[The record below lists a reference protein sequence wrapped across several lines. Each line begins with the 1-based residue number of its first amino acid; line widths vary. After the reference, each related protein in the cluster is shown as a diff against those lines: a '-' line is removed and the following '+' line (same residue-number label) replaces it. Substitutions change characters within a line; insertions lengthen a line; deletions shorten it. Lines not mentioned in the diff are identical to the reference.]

1 MFYNYT
7 CICIIKYIKFNI
19 SCNTKQKQQKILT
32 LKYNTTMTKK
42 KFYPVRLIISI
53 IGFSLAVISLLAL
66 FGEDSSQDIVVWLL
80 NKLLILLLMFVGVLL
95 GYTHSDIISSEKES
109 FEDDNEY

>member
-1 MFYNYT
+1 MFYNHT
-7 CICIIKYIKFNI
+7 CICTIRYIKFNI
-19 SCNTKQKQQKILT
+19 SYSTKQKQQIILT

-42 KFYPVRLIISI
+42 KFYPVRLIIST

-66 FGEDSSQDIVVWLL
+66 FGEDSSQNIVVWLL

-95 GYTHSDIISSEKES
+95 GYTHSDIISSEKDS
-109 FEDDNEY
+109 FEDDIEY

>member
-1 MFYNYT
+1 M
-7 CICIIKYIKFNI
+7 
-19 SCNTKQKQQKILT
+19 S
-32 LKYNTTMTKK
+32 KK

-95 GYTHSDIISSEKES
+95 GYTHSDIISSKKDS
-109 FEDDNEY
+109 FEDEDEY

>member
-7 CICIIKYIKFNI
+7 CICTIKYIKFNI
-19 SCNTKQKQQKILT
+19 SYSTKQKQQIILT
-32 LKYNTTMTKK
+32 FKYNTTMSKK
-42 KFYPVRLIISI
+42 KFYPVRLIISV
-53 IGFSLAVISLLAL
+53 IGSSLAVISLLAL

-95 GYTHSDIISSEKES
+95 GYTHSDIISSEKNS
-109 FEDDNEY
+109 FEDDTEY

>member
-1 MFYNYT
+1 M
-7 CICIIKYIKFNI
+7 
-19 SCNTKQKQQKILT
+19 S
-32 LKYNTTMTKK
+32 KK
-42 KFYPVRLIISI
+42 KFYPIRLIISV

-95 GYTHSDIISSEKES
+95 GYTHSNILSNEDNS
-109 FEDDNEY
+109 FEDDTEY

>member
-1 MFYNYT
+1 M
-7 CICIIKYIKFNI
+7 
-19 SCNTKQKQQKILT
+19 S
-32 LKYNTTMTKK
+32 KK

-95 GYTHSDIISSEKES
+95 GYTHSDIIASEQDS
-109 FEDDNEY
+109 FEDNNNF

>member
-7 CICIIKYIKFNI
+7 CICIIRYIKFNI
-19 SCNTKQKQQKILT
+19 SCNTKQQQILLT
-32 LKYNTTMTKK
+32 FKYNTTMSKK

-95 GYTHSDIISSEKES
+95 GYTHSDIISSEKDS
-109 FEDDNEY
+109 FEDENKF

>member
-1 MFYNYT
+1 
-7 CICIIKYIKFNI
+7 
-19 SCNTKQKQQKILT
+19 
-32 LKYNTTMTKK
+32 MTKK
-42 KFYPVRLIISI
+42 KFYTVKLIIST

-95 GYTHSDIISSEKES
+95 GYTHSDIISSEKK
-109 FEDDNEY
+109 FF

>member
-1 MFYNYT
+1 
-7 CICIIKYIKFNI
+7 
-19 SCNTKQKQQKILT
+19 
-32 LKYNTTMTKK
+32 MTKK
-42 KFYPVRLIISI
+42 KFYPVKLIISTI
-53 IGFSLAVISLLAL
+53 SFSLAVISLLAL

-95 GYTHSDIISSEKES
+95 GYTHSDIISSEKDS

>member
-1 MFYNYT
+1 
-7 CICIIKYIKFNI
+7 
-19 SCNTKQKQQKILT
+19 
-32 LKYNTTMTKK
+32 MTKK

-95 GYTHSDIISSEKES
+95 GYTHSNILSNEDNS
-109 FEDDNEY
+109 FEDDTEY

>member
-95 GYTHSDIISSEKES
+95 GYTHSDIISSEKDS

>member
-1 MFYNYT
+1 M
-7 CICIIKYIKFNI
+7 
-19 SCNTKQKQQKILT
+19 S
-32 LKYNTTMTKK
+32 KK
-42 KFYPVRLIISI
+42 KFYPVRLIISM

-95 GYTHSDIISSEKES
+95 GYTHSDIISSEKNS
-109 FEDDNEY
+109 FEDDIPNIHY

>member
-1 MFYNYT
+1 MST
-7 CICIIKYIKFNI
+7 
-19 SCNTKQKQQKILT
+19 
-32 LKYNTTMTKK
+32 K
-42 KFYPVRLIISI
+42 KFYPVRLIISV

-95 GYTHSDIISSEKES
+95 GYTLSNILSNEDNS
-109 FEDDNEY
+109 FEDDTEY

>member
-1 MFYNYT
+1 MFYNHC
-7 CICIIKYIKFNI
+7 CIYIIRYIKFNI
-19 SCNTKQKQQKILT
+19 SYSTKQKQQIILT
-32 LKYNTTMTKK
+32 FKYNTTMTKK
-42 KFYPVRLIISI
+42 KFYPVRLIIST

-95 GYTHSDIISSEKES
+95 GYTHSDIISSEKDS
-109 FEDDNEY
+109 FENDIEY

>member
-1 MFYNYT
+1 M
-7 CICIIKYIKFNI
+7 
-19 SCNTKQKQQKILT
+19 S
-32 LKYNTTMTKK
+32 KK
-42 KFYPVRLIISI
+42 KFYPVRLIISM

-95 GYTHSDIISSEKES
+95 GYTHSNILSNGDNS

>member
-1 MFYNYT
+1 
-7 CICIIKYIKFNI
+7 
-19 SCNTKQKQQKILT
+19 
-32 LKYNTTMTKK
+32 MTKK
-42 KFYPVRLIISI
+42 KFYPVRLIISM

-66 FGEDSSQDIVVWLL
+66 FGEDSSQNIVVWLL

-109 FEDDNEY
+109 FEDEDEF

>member
-1 MFYNYT
+1 M
-7 CICIIKYIKFNI
+7 
-19 SCNTKQKQQKILT
+19 S
-32 LKYNTTMTKK
+32 KK
-42 KFYPVRLIISI
+42 KFYPVRLIISV

-95 GYTHSDIISSEKES
+95 GYTHSNIISSDQDS
-109 FEDDNEY
+109 FEDDSDY

>member
-7 CICIIKYIKFNI
+7 CICTIKYIKFNI
-19 SCNTKQKQQKILT
+19 SYSTKQKQQIILT
-32 LKYNTTMTKK
+32 FKYNTTMSKK

-66 FGEDSSQDIVVWLL
+66 FGEDSSQNIVVWLL

-95 GYTHSDIISSEKES
+95 GYTHSDIISSKKES
-109 FEDDNEY
+109 FEDDTEF

>member
-1 MFYNYT
+1 M
-7 CICIIKYIKFNI
+7 
-19 SCNTKQKQQKILT
+19 L
-32 LKYNTTMTKK
+32 KK
-42 KFYPVRLIISI
+42 KFYPVRLIISM

-95 GYTHSDIISSEKES
+95 GYTHSNILSNEDNS

>member
-1 MFYNYT
+1 
-7 CICIIKYIKFNI
+7 
-19 SCNTKQKQQKILT
+19 
-32 LKYNTTMTKK
+32 MTKK

-95 GYTHSDIISSEKES
+95 GYTHSDIISSEENS
-109 FEDDNEY
+109 SEDENKF

>member
-1 MFYNYT
+1 M
-7 CICIIKYIKFNI
+7 
-19 SCNTKQKQQKILT
+19 
-32 LKYNTTMTKK
+32 TTK
-42 KFYPVRLIISI
+42 KFYPVKLIIST

-95 GYTHSDIISSEKES
+95 GYTHSDIISSEKDS